1 MKSIAFVV
9 PWAGHLPPYFQLW
22 LESCRWNSSIDFLL
36 FTDDQTNYNYP
47 NNVKVHYMSFEQMK
61 ELFQKQYDFPLSINV
76 PYKFC
81 DFKPAYGEIFSD
93 YLKGYDYWG
102 HCDVD
107 LIWGGIRKFIT
118 DDILMKYKR
127 IFSRGHCSIYQNLPE
142 VNSLYRTLPACSL
155 SAVLLCFLYLYAY
168 HPVNPG
174 RGLKNAAKTWIE
186 EFKTSLS
193 FRKLFLLFF
202 FTVMILFRTL
212 LNRNMWLNP
221 LSDVMGGWWIWEEVN
236 GEQQLTTECFENL
249 ILMIPFTF
257 LLFWTFEDKIKQL
270 SLWGIIWKGL
280 KIAFIFSF
288 TIEMLQLFLRLGTW
302 QLSDLFYNTMG
313 GGIGGFLYYI
323 VYRVKRNSG
332 R

>member
-107 LIWGGIRKFIT
+107 LIWGG
-118 DDILMKYKR
+118 YA
-127 IFSRGHCSIYQNLPE
+127 NL
-142 VNSLYRTLPACSL
+142 L
-155 SAVLLCFLYLYAY
+155 
-168 HPVNPG
+168 
-174 RGLKNAAKTWIE
+174 
-186 EFKTSLS
+186 
-193 FRKLFLLFF
+193 
-202 FTVMILFRTL
+202 
-212 LNRNMWLNP
+212 
-221 LSDVMGGWWIWEEVN
+221 
-236 GEQQLTTECFENL
+236 
-249 ILMIPFTF
+249 LMI
-257 LLFWTFEDKIKQL
+257 
-270 SLWGIIWKGL
+270 
-280 KIAFIFSF
+280 
-288 TIEMLQLFLRLGTW
+288 
-302 QLSDLFYNTMG
+302 Y
-313 GGIGGFLYYI
+313 
-323 VYRVKRNSG
+323 
-332 R
+332 

>member
-142 VNSLYRTLPACSL
+142 VNSLYRTLPACSCQEWKTVFQ
-155 SAVLLCFLYLYAY
+155 SEKACCFDEWA
-168 HPVNPG
+168 G
-174 RGLKNAAKTWIE
+174 
-186 EFKTSLS
+186 
-193 FRKLFLLFF
+193 FR
-202 FTVMILFRTL
+202 VR
-212 LNRNMWLNP
+212 
-221 LSDVMGGWWIWEEVN
+221 
-236 GEQQLTTECFENL
+236 
-249 ILMIPFTF
+249 
-257 LLFWTFEDKIKQL
+257 
-270 SLWGIIWKGL
+270 
-280 KIAFIFSF
+280 
-288 TIEMLQLFLRLGTW
+288 
-302 QLSDLFYNTMG
+302 
-313 GGIGGFLYYI
+313 
-323 VYRVKRNSG
+323 
-332 R
+332 